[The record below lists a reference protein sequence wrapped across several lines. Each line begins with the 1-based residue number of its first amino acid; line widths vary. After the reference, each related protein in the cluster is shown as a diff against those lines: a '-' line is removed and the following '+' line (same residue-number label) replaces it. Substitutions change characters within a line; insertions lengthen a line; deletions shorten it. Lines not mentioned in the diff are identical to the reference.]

1 MSGLACYPAAV
12 AAAGAFAVSAT
23 LAHRSASEVPDA
35 QGLGPRQLLGFVRAT
50 LAHPYWLG
58 GIALSTVGLG
68 LHAFALHAGALS
80 VVQPLLVLG
89 VLFALPLQR
98 RLRGERIRRV
108 ELLWGLALVAGLAGF
123 LVVATAGVAVTHE
136 AADRGPAIAA
146 GLLALGA
153 AGVCVLVARGR
164 QRASA
169 AALLG
174 VATGI
179 VFAGTATLIKACTS
193 LLAHN
198 PVALVTSWQLYT
210 LLAAGTV
217 GLMINQLAFQ
227 AGPLSASLP
236 AITVVNPLLAV
247 LLGVVIY
254 DENLRHT
261 PWALATEAGSLML
274 FTVAAFAL
282 TRHQAAA
289 TQPPVPGAPHAIER
303 SELAQDAD
311 RRSAG

>member
-1 MSGLACYPAAV
+1 MSGLAYYPAAV

-23 LAHRSASEVPDA
+23 LAHRSAGEVPEV
-35 QGLGPRQLLGFVRAT
+35 QGFGSRQLLGFVRAT

-68 LHAFALHAGALS
+68 LHAFALHAGALA

-98 RLRGERIRRV
+98 RLHRERVRRA
-108 ELLWGLALVAGLAGF
+108 ELLWALALVVGLAGF

-136 AADRGPAIAA
+136 AADRGPAIVA
-146 GLLALGA
+146 GLLAVGA
-153 AGVCVLVARGR
+153 AAVCVLVARGR
-164 QRASA
+164 QRGTA

-179 VFAGTATLIKACTS
+179 VFAATATLIKACTS
-193 LLAHN
+193 LLAHSL
-198 PVALVTSWQLYT
+198 VALVTSWQLYT
-210 LLAAGTV
+210 LLVAGVV
-217 GLMINQLAFQ
+217 GLLVNQLAFQ

-236 AITVVNPLLAV
+236 AIAVVNPLLAV
-247 LLGVVIY
+247 LLGVVVY

-261 PWALATEAGSLML
+261 PWAIATEAASLML

-289 TQPPVPGAPHAIER
+289 AQPPVLDAPHAIER

>member
-1 MSGLACYPAAV
+1 MSVSSGLAYYPAAL
-12 AAAGAFAVSAT
+12 AAAVAFAVSAT
-23 LAHRSASEVPDA
+23 LAHRSAGEVPDA

-68 LHAFALHAGALS
+68 LHAFALHAGALA

-98 RLRGERIRRV
+98 RLHRERIRRI
-108 ELLWGLALVAGLAGF
+108 ELLWAFTLVAGLAGF
-123 LVVATAGVAVTHE
+123 LVVATAGVASTHE
-136 AADRGPAIAA
+136 AADRGPAIVA
-146 GLLALGA
+146 GLLAVGA
-153 AGVCVLVARGR
+153 AAVCVLVARGR
-164 QRASA
+164 QSATA

-179 VFAGTATLIKACTS
+179 AFAGTATLIKACTN
-193 LLAHN
+193 LLAHSL
-198 PVALVTSWQLYT
+198 VALLTSWQLYT
-210 LLAAGTV
+210 LLAAGAV
-217 GLMINQLAFQ
+217 GLLLNQLSFQ

-247 LLGVVIY
+247 LLGVTVY

-261 PWALATEAGSLML
+261 PWALTTEAGFLVL
-274 FTVAAFAL
+274 FTAAAFAL

-289 TQPPVPGAPHAIER
+289 AQPPHAH
-303 SELAQDAD
+303 
-311 RRSAG
+311 RR